1 MPRIYPRC
9 TYRMPPR
16 THSNV
21 DHLDPIDN
29 PTRSTRNI
37 LYGWEHVLHCAPWCE
52 CQFNSHVKRIANSKG
67 ASIVLGLYSICM
79 VGSAQVMSANV
90 LRIRNVIFGVG
101 GWVGWVGCWWSWWS
115 WWCCWWRWCCRV
127 VVVGV
132 GVGWGGGGEHN
143 TTNITYHTHTPT
155 HPHTHT
161 PTPPPPPPPHSPRP
175 HNDTSRN
182 VSTVHILQAIDVYS
196 NFRIVVKPF
205 AYDLAAWRTGCGRA
219 HVQASRR
226 VGRASGGRRPSSRPG
241 SASLIRRGTSI
252 S

>member
-1 MPRIYPRC
+1 MPRLYPRC

-90 LRIRNVIFGVG
+90 LRIHNVICGVG
-101 GWVGWVGCWWSWWS
+101 GWVGWVGCWWSLWS
-115 WWCCWWRWCCRV
+115 WWCCWW
-127 VVVGV
+127 GTQHN
-132 GVGWGGGGEHN
+132 EHN
-143 TTNITYHTHTPT
+143 ISHPHAHTPT
-155 HPHTHT
+155 HPHRHHRHHHT
-161 PTPPPPPPPHSPRP
+161 PHAHTM
-175 HNDTSRN
+175 
-182 VSTVHILQAIDVYS
+182 IQ
-196 NFRIVVKPF
+196 VVT
-205 AYDLAAWRTGCGRA
+205 LALYTYCKQLMYIPTF
-219 HVQASRR
+219 V
-226 VGRASGGRRPSSRPG
+226 
-241 SASLIRRGTSI
+241 
-252 S
+252 